1 MVVSNIVYFHPHLGK
16 IPILTNI
23 FSDGLKPPA
32 SIELSPFPVM
42 VANEGLWESPTK
54 HEIILVVTIT
64 GKGDKPAYIVSF
76 CFIFITTCLF
86 FKEVIIFSFVF
97 FVLQAEF
104 SLGQFC
110 ESHFDDFHG
119 WHFCSSC
126 GHQLQEIFDAEDT
139 TDVQMEMPL
148 PSGFPSS
155 MGFHE
160 LAMQL
165 EWQQNQRQFLDIPPI
180 FKKNIFCRSLTLARL
195 PKGIMKDSSTLKKI
209 QIKRTCF
216 CFAPQESTGKNKKQ
230 PTKQTNK
237 QTNFCKPSFFC
248 SSPRV

>member
-1 MVVSNIVYFHPHLGK
+1 M
-16 IPILTNI
+16 
-23 FSDGLKPPA
+23 
-32 SIELSPFPVM
+32 
-42 VANEGLWESPTK
+42 
-54 HEIILVVTIT
+54 
-64 GKGDKPAYIVSF
+64 
-76 CFIFITTCLF
+76 
-86 FKEVIIFSFVF
+86 F

-180 FKKNIFCRSLTLARL
+180 FKNNIFCRSLTLARL

-237 QTNFCKPSFFC
+237 PTFVSHPFFAHRLESNHRLPQASQNGPSRIPQKLITGKRPGTYCFFH
-248 SSPRV
+248 R